1 MFYIYIFNEFD
12 VIFLYIIIFNWFIIF
27 DGSTLF
33 ILVFL
38 KDVEII
44 FFREKRYFNILF
56 SIFFIKKIYY
66 YFYFFI

>member
-12 VIFLYIIIFNWFIIF
+12 VIFLYIIIFNWFVIF

-56 SIFFIKKIYY
+56 SIFFIKKFYY

>member
-56 SIFFIKKIYY
+56 SIFFIKKFYY